1 MYLSFEGEKEFE
13 RVQEI
18 RKFVEMQNGK
28 YAGQKARVIPE
39 IPKELNANIYRRYI
53 HPIRSRAVWYVGLD
67 YNTVLPDAIDF
78 TSGGMLTL
86 SGKKEK
92 GQGHFCK
99 IFYRVC
105 ITKWLWRGRIIYL
118 R

>member
-1 MYLSFEGEKEFE
+1 
-13 RVQEI
+13 
-18 RKFVEMQNGK
+18 MQNGK

-39 IPKELNANIYRRYI
+39 IPKELNAEYI
-53 HPIRSRAVWYVGLD
+53 QKVYPSYQKQGSVVLGLD

-86 SGKKEK
+86 SGKKK
-92 GQGHFCK
+92 RARTFCK